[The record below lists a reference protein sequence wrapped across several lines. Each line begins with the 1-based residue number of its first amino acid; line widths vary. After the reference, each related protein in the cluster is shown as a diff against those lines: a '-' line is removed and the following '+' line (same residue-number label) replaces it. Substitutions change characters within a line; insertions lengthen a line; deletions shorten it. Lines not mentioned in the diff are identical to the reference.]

1 MYSILYC
8 VCSEGWEQ
16 SAQSSDAAASE
27 ASDDDESEANSS
39 SSSSAADSSGDE
51 GSDKG
56 HADLDAS
63 LPLPP
68 GQEPGT
74 EDEELARQYA
84 EAVAQDQ
91 IALASIKDRAT
102 KEQTKG
108 SAVLHQKQLWEQN
121 LELRILLQRCL
132 QAANR
137 MPHAASHA
145 AVLSADQGL
154 AQGYAGL
161 VATASDVIDEMLALH
176 SALVEQHPAA
186 QQSAEASVAANG
198 KRQRQEAEHGDEG
211 VDSAQKW
218 QRIDEEYRKL
228 VPFRDASVDRWHRK
242 TMLIS
247 GAGAVKGNLRALN
260 QSVSSQVAL
269 LMKDP
274 TRLARRC
281 GVSAQQR
288 PRVLCQSAQA
298 LAEPSADGVAE
309 PASGLTQQKDVAE
322 QDELDLDAFDDGEF
336 YAQLLKE
343 FLDSNSNGNL
353 AAAGGYPQGKKK
365 RKQVDRR
372 ASKGRKLRYH
382 VQEKLVNF
390 TAPVEHAG
398 HSIATQLFSS
408 LFGGS
413 KQS

>member
-1 MYSILYC
+1 MYCMAENIQQLQKILA
-8 VCSEGWEQ
+8 CS
-16 SAQSSDAAASE
+16 
-27 ASDDDESEANSS
+27 
-39 SSSSAADSSGDE
+39 
-51 GSDKG
+51 
-56 HADLDAS
+56 
-63 LPLPP
+63 

-186 QQSAEASVAANG
+186 HQSAEASVAANG

-228 VPFRDASVDRWHRK
+228 VPFRDASVDR
-242 TMLIS
+242 
-247 GAGAVKGNLRALN
+247 
-260 QSVSSQVAL
+260 
-269 LMKDP
+269 
-274 TRLARRC
+274 
-281 GVSAQQR
+281 
-288 PRVLCQSAQA
+288 
-298 LAEPSADGVAE
+298 
-309 PASGLTQQKDVAE
+309 
-322 QDELDLDAFDDGEF
+322 
-336 YAQLLKE
+336 
-343 FLDSNSNGNL
+343 
-353 AAAGGYPQGKKK
+353 
-365 RKQVDRR
+365 
-372 ASKGRKLRYH
+372 
-382 VQEKLVNF
+382 
-390 TAPVEHAG
+390 
-398 HSIATQLFSS
+398 
-408 LFGGS
+408 
-413 KQS
+413 